1 MEYLI
6 VTYTLLSHSPA
17 SSAMVK
23 LSSGCA
29 NSQVATEAASSLVR
43 PTHTLSFGAVMELK
57 PVHAD
62 SEAGGLYV
70 ELSHRRPRTPLLRS
84 AFLALSAACCL
95 HGSFGLGR
103 AMVTVIEENSR
114 SADVNEVEENL
125 MMNRGTD
132 FHSRGKTLDRA
143 PLSQVRCI
151 YTGAY
156 LLLYRKP
163 LSVIGREHTQ
173 DTTLMRLQKFFIRN
187 WDLPA
192 LINTTSRS
200 TPQIIAYA
208 SQQEKLEWSLRA
220 EDCGQCG

>member
-1 MEYLI
+1 
-6 VTYTLLSHSPA
+6 
-17 SSAMVK
+17 
-23 LSSGCA
+23 
-29 NSQVATEAASSLVR
+29 
-43 PTHTLSFGAVMELK
+43 MELK
-57 PVHAD
+57 LVHAD

-143 PLSQVRCI
+143 PLSQVRGM
-151 YTGAY
+151 YTG
-156 LLLYRKP
+156 
-163 LSVIGREHTQ
+163 
-173 DTTLMRLQKFFIRN
+173 
-187 WDLPA
+187 DLPSFISETA
-192 LINTTSRS
+192 VRDRTRTHPRYHIDASPKVFHSSLGSSSPNQHDEPVDAANHSVCVTAGEARMVSMGRRLWAERLN
-200 TPQIIAYA
+200 AYRC
-208 SQQEKLEWSLRA
+208 L
-220 EDCGQCG
+220 C